1 MSLSRVL
8 LAVAAGFLLVSGAE
22 ASTVYKWTD
31 DKGVVQYTDSPPE
44 GRQFVRMQIGGAGA
58 RSDAAGAKGDAGADG
73 EAAADG
79 EATEEAA
86 SEGPSPAE
94 QRLQT
99 MKANCATARDN
110 LRTLERF
117 EVVTI
122 DVDGDGKAETLDA
135 AGREKAIADNKELVR
150 QFCLD

>member
-1 MSLSRVL
+1 MSLPRVL
-8 LAVAAGFLLVSGAE
+8 LAVAVGFLLVSGAE

-58 RSDAAGAKGDAGADG
+58 RSDDAAGDEGEGAEPAEG
-73 EAAADG
+73 EAAEG
-79 EATEEAA
+79 EPA
-86 SEGPSPAE
+86 EGPSPAE